1 MTMPLR
7 ATAMDTDLKVIL
19 AIVAVIGLFGILA
32 TLDNERAKYWQSECI
47 KANAHRTGE
56 EVKAICVRK

>member
-1 MTMPLR
+1 MAYKGTEL
-7 ATAMDTDLKVIL
+7 DTDTKVLLTI
-19 AIVAVIGLFGILA
+19 AAVIALFGILA
-32 TLDNERAKYWQSECI
+32 TLDNERDKYWQSECV